1 MSSGRHKQSSV
12 FMRLAVRGALPPY
25 AIPLTSLPF
34 RPAFTTI
41 QKSRTHHTYRKGE
54 WLMSEA
60 LALHG
65 GSRAVPEDLVDT
77 RWPVIDDTDRE
88 AVVRA
93 LDWPSH
99 TAGSPEVKKL
109 IEEWSAWQGARY
121 CLATNSGTAALHMAV
136 AAVGVEPG
144 DEVITSAFSW
154 TSTATCVL
162 HHNAIP
168 IFIDIDPVTIS
179 LDPTLIEGAIS
190 DHTRA
195 VIVPHLHG
203 LAADMDP
210 ILEVCGR
217 HGLRVIEDCCQSHG
231 AKYRGAKVGTMGDV
245 AAFSLN
251 QNKNLAAGEGG
262 LLTTDDE
269 EVYESAARL
278 WQFGEIR
285 KPDGTRDMNAHG
297 MGWMYRT
304 AGLPAAFARAQLA
317 KLDHYTHVFQDNAR
331 FLSSALAGIP
341 GVEPPAEPEGYEH
354 VYYNYAVRFQPGQLG
369 LDLDAKAF
377 REKVSEAL
385 NAEGVQVSQ
394 WWNIALPDMVLFQN
408 KDGYGRGCP
417 WACPHTRPE
426 ISYED
431 LELPETR
438 RWLDEYALVRHLHAP
453 NDRAVMEAYVAAF
466 EKVFANL
473 DAVLSRPR
481 SEPAT

>member
-1 MSSGRHKQSSV
+1 VAS
-12 FMRLAVRGALPPY
+12 
-25 AIPLTSLPF
+25 T
-34 RPAFTTI
+34 
-41 QKSRTHHTYRKGE
+41 
-54 WLMSEA
+54 

-93 LDWPSH
+93 LDHKSH
-99 TAGSPEVKKL
+99 TANSPEVNKL
-109 IEEWSAWQGARY
+109 IEEWSAWQGAEY

-136 AAVGVEPG
+136 AAVGIEPG

-168 IFIDIDPVTIS
+168 IFVDIDPVTIS
-179 LDPTLIEGAIS
+179 LDPALIGDAVS
-190 DHTRA
+190 DNTKA

-210 ILEVCGR
+210 VLAACER
-217 HGLRVIEDCCQSHG
+217 HGLRLIEDCCQSHG
-231 AKYRGAKVGTMGDV
+231 AIYRGAKVGTMGDV

-269 EVYESAARL
+269 EIYERAARL

-304 AGLPAAFARAQLA
+304 AGLPAAFARAQLK
-317 KLDHYTHVFQDNAR
+317 KLDHYTEVFQENAR
-331 FLSSALAGIP
+331 FLSSALAEIP

-354 VYYNYAVRFQPGQLG
+354 VYYNYAVRFQPQQLG
-369 LDLDAKAF
+369 LEMAAKTF
-377 REKVSEAL
+377 REKVSAAL
-385 NAEGVQVSQ
+385 NAEGVTVSQ

-408 KDGYGRGCP
+408 KDGYGKGCP
-417 WACPHTRPE
+417 WACPHTRSE
-426 ISYED
+426 VSYENLD
-431 LELPETR
+431 LPETR
-438 RWLDEYALVRHLHAP
+438 RWLKEYALVRHLHAP
-453 NDRAVMEAYVAAF
+453 NDLEVIKAYVAAF
-466 EKVFANL
+466 EKVFDNL
-473 DAVLSRPR
+473 DAVLD
-481 SEPAT
+481 

>member
-1 MSSGRHKQSSV
+1 MSD
-12 FMRLAVRGALPPY
+12 
-25 AIPLTSLPF
+25 T
-34 RPAFTTI
+34 
-41 QKSRTHHTYRKGE
+41 
-54 WLMSEA
+54 

-65 GSRAVPEDLVDT
+65 GTPAVPDDLVNT
-77 RWPVIDDTDRE
+77 RWPEIDQTDRE
-88 AVVRA
+88 AVLRA

-99 TAGSPEVKKL
+99 TATSPEVKKL
-109 IEEWSAWQGARY
+109 TEEWSAWQGAEY

-136 AAVGVEPG
+136 AAVGVQPG

-179 LDPTLIEGAIS
+179 LDPKLIDDAVS
-190 DHTRA
+190 DHTKA

-210 ILEVCGR
+210 VIEACER
-217 HGLRVIEDCCQSHG
+217 HDLRLIEDCCQSHG
-231 AKYRGAKVGTMGDV
+231 AKYRGKKVGTMGDV

-269 EVYESAARL
+269 EVFEKAARL
-278 WQFGEIR
+278 WQFGETYNE
-285 KPDGTRDMNAHG
+285 DGTRDMNAHG

-317 KLDHYTHVFQDNAR
+317 KLDHYTEVFQRNAR
-331 FLSSALAGIP
+331 FLSSALAEIP

-354 VYYNYAVRFQPGQLG
+354 VYYNYPVRFQPQQ
-369 LDLDAKAF
+369 LDLDIDAKSF

-385 NAEGVQVSQ
+385 NAEGMNVSQ
-394 WWNIALPDMVLFQN
+394 WWNIAIPDMVVFQT

-417 WACPHTRPE
+417 WDCPHTRPE
-426 ISYED
+426 ISYAN

-453 NDRAVMEAYVAAF
+453 NGLSVMEAYVAAF

-473 DAVLSRPR
+473 DAVLD
-481 SEPAT
+481 